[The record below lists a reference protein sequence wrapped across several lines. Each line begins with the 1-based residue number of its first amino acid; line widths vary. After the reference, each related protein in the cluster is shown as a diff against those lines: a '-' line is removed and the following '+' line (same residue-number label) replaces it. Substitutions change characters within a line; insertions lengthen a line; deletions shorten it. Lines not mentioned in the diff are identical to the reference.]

1 MSAEATAPKRPVTI
15 AFFNNKGGVG
25 KTTLVYHLSW
35 MMSALGYKVL
45 AVDLDPQA
53 NLTSAF
59 LAEDYMQ
66 HVWLRKDGTLLGALQ
81 PLIDHLGDMQRAM
94 VWGVGY
100 VDEGP
105 LIGLLAGDL
114 GLSAFEDRLAEAWS
128 ACLDENRAKRH
139 DAFRV
144 VTAFYRLIVD
154 AATANQADVALID
167 VGPNLGALN
176 RAALVAADYVV
187 IPMGADLF
195 SLRGLANLGPV
206 LRTWRE
212 GWRRR
217 LEQDHPDLPMPAGTM
232 TPIGYVLQPAG
243 REHSPTQAFQYWI
256 SKFPEEYSRSVLGQS
271 QVGNSEEYL
280 LGTLKNYMSLVPL
293 SQKARKPVFALRAAD
308 GALGSHAVA
317 AKASFAE
324 FEALARRIATACGL
338 PAPT

>member
-1 MSAEATAPKRPVTI
+1 MSAEALAPKRPVTI

-59 LAEDYMQ
+59 ATEEQLQ
-66 HVWLRKDGTLLGALQ
+66 HVWSTQDGTLLAALQ
-81 PLIDHLGDMQRAM
+81 PLIDHLGDLRPVSLWSATESDLDCE
-94 VWGVGY
+94 VGV
-100 VDEGP
+100 V
-105 LIGLLAGDL
+105 AGDL
-114 GLSAFEDRLAEAWS
+114 ALSAFEDRLAEAWS

-144 VTAFYRLIVD
+144 VTAFYRLIIG
-154 AATANQADVALID
+154 AAAANHVDVALID

-187 IPMGADLF
+187 VPMGADLF

-243 REHSPTQAFQYWI
+243 RERSPSQAFQYWI

-293 SQKARKPVFALRAAD
+293 GQRARKPVFA
-308 GALGSHAVA
+308 
-317 AKASFAE
+317 
-324 FEALARRIATACGL
+324 
-338 PAPT
+338 